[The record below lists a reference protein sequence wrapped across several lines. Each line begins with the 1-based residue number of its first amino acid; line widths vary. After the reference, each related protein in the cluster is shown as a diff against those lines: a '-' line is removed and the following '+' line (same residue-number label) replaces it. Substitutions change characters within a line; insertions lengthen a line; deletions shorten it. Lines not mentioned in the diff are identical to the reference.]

1 MPSSI
6 VYTIKGGD
14 AVIFPK
20 SSPKHSRQDAY
31 IGMAPVRQCTDVF
44 FLVAIIAM
52 WSAMSIV
59 GALAIRTG
67 NPFRLVAPMNDEGQ
81 LCGPYAST
89 GTIAVAFLPLPD
101 IQISSSFLFCVY
113 IQGH

>member
-14 AVIFPK
+14 AVVFPK
-20 SSPKHSRQDAY
+20 SSIKHSRQDAY
-31 IGMAPVRQCTDVF
+31 IGMVPTRQCTDVF
-44 FLVAIIAM
+44 FLVAIVAM

-67 NPFRLVAPMNDEGQ
+67 NPFRLVAPVNDQGQ
-81 LCGPYAST
+81 LCGPYASS
-89 GTIAVAFLPLPD
+89 GTYIRWCSFVCVWFYVP
-101 IQISSSFLFCVY
+101 IQPILHPICY
-113 IQGH
+113 